1 MNLTVFATQL
11 LLLYVMSCK
20 LPKDR
25 WCNWIDKYRPFLLIF
40 RLRKMLVSKNFKI
53 KGNDYWFK
61 SSLTERERSRRFWI
75 QRNFRYTDFISVSQA
90 FITIKPK
97 SKNCVSLKPAT
108 CVSRKDSTVVSGTS
122 ETKKLVHKD
131 AL

>member
-53 KGNDYWFK
+53 KVMITDLNPV
-61 SSLTERERSRRFWI
+61 LQREKEAD
-75 QRNFRYTDFISVSQA
+75 DFEY
-90 FITIKPK
+90 K
-97 SKNCVSLKPAT
+97 
-108 CVSRKDSTVVSGTS
+108 GTS
-122 ETKKLVHKD
+122 DILILFQLVRP
-131 AL
+131 L